1 MISFQ
6 IQSIFLGR
14 VLSVDIYTTQVGEKD
29 GTYDLLLFNDG
40 QDLYKMNFSAIL
52 QQFGNLTQNL
62 ICVGIHAGDDRR
74 QEYGVSDMPDYLNR
88 GSKAKA
94 YSNFIL
100 EELLPALLQY
110 LSLSGFRNKYVA
122 GFSLGGLMAFDI
134 TIEHPY
140 EFQKCG
146 VFSGSFWW
154 RSKALGNGYSDEV
167 DRIMHAKVRTK
178 MYSARQ
184 QFFFQVGGLDE
195 KADRNNN
202 GIIDAID
209 DTLDLISELEHIG
222 YKRDRD
228 IVYLELSDGTHDIGT
243 WGRAMPT
250 FINWILS

>member
-6 IQSIFLGR
+6 VQSIFLDR
-14 VLSVDIYTTQVGEKD
+14 LVSVDIYQSQVGAK
-29 GTYDLLLFNDG
+29 GSSYDLLLFNDG
-40 QDLYKMNFSAIL
+40 QDLCNMNFSDIL
-52 QQFGNLTQNL
+52 QQFGDLTQHL
-62 ICVGIHAGDDRR
+62 ICVGIHAGHDRR
-74 QEYGVSDMPDYLNR
+74 QEYGVSDRPDFLNR

-94 YSNFIL
+94 YSTFIL
-100 EELLPALLQY
+100 QELMPALLKY
-110 LSLSGFRNKYVA
+110 LGLSEFRNKYVA

-134 TIEHPY
+134 TIEHPS

-154 RSKALGNGYSDEV
+154 RSKAVGDGYSDEV

-178 MYSARQ
+178 AYSARQ

-222 YKRDRD
+222 YNRDRD
-228 IVYLELSDGTHDIGT
+228 IVYLEIDDGTHDIGT